1 MWREC
6 HDPKL
11 RHSIKQV
18 RNSEPVGMDFLD
30 LNGNGTQQNCR
41 EKIVSEDT
49 YNFITDFPLTG
60 LPGLGEAFCSA
71 NVDGL
76 YNILYVEPEV
86 LTELELE
93 SYQYQSIPKLYG
105 LMQVEGSPAFNLEDL
120 VVSDTA
126 RFSPDALIA
135 SGITQVQSAP
145 LSLTGQG
152 CVICFIDTG
161 IDYTRE
167 AFLDENGDSRILAIW
182 DQSIQTGTPPAG
194 FQYGSEYTREDINTA
209 LRTGDPY
216 VFVPSR
222 DEIGHGT
229 ALAGVAAGR
238 ERTGASRYTG
248 AAPDAD
254 IVVVKLKPCK
264 TSLRQYNLV
273 PDGVPAYQE
282 DDIMLAV
289 QYANTFVNELSRPVI
304 ICLGIGTNAGDHAGN
319 SALSRYLNVVAVR
332 RSRAVVVCGG
342 NEGGAAHHFRGNL
355 LQTNNAEQNVEVRVG
370 DNCSGFVMECWST
383 LPDTLQI
390 GLRSPG
396 GESIPPIRV
405 DAGQSLTYRLIYAN
419 TVVRLDTTIVET
431 SSGEQLLRFF
441 LEDPAPGIWTF
452 RVSGSG
458 VLYNGTFDMW
468 LPITQFLDAP
478 VVFLQPDPYITMTE
492 PAMAMDVI
500 AVTFYNPANLSFAI
514 DSGRGFTRLGAIR
527 PDFSAPGV
535 NVATPTGT
543 QSGSGLAC
551 AITAG
556 AVAQLFQWAVV
567 QRRNPYAESRE
578 LKSYLIRGANR
589 LWDLSYPNR
598 EWGYGRLNLEGVFD
612 ALIGG

>member
-1 MWREC
+1 
-6 HDPKL
+6 
-11 RHSIKQV
+11 
-18 RNSEPVGMDFLD
+18 MDFLN
-30 LNGNGTQQNCR
+30 LNGNGTQNNCR

-86 LTELELE
+86 LTVLELE

-105 LMQVEGSPAFNLEDL
+105 LMQVDGSPTFNLEDL

-135 SGITQVQSAP
+135 SGISQAQAAP
-145 LSLTGQG
+145 LSLTGRG
-152 CVICFIDTG
+152 CVVCFIDTG
-161 IDYTRE
+161 IDYTNE

-194 FQYGSEYTREDINTA
+194 FQYGSEYTRADINNA
-209 LRTGDPY
+209 LRAEDPY

-229 ALAGVAAGR
+229 ALAGVAVGR
-238 ERTGASRYTG
+238 VRTGTVRYTG

-254 IVVVKLKPCK
+254 IVVVKLKQCK
-264 TSLRQYNLV
+264 NNLRRYNLV

-304 ICLGIGTNAGDHAGN
+304 ICLGLGTNAGDHAGN
-319 SALSRYLNVVAVR
+319 SALSRYLNAVAVR

-342 NEGGAAHHFRGNL
+342 NEGGAAHHYRGNL
-355 LQTNNAEQNVEVRVG
+355 LQTTTGEQNVEVRVG

-396 GESIPPIRV
+396 GETIPPIRV

-458 VLYNGTFDMW
+458 TLYNGTFDMW
-468 LPITQFLDAP
+468 LPITQFLDAQ
-478 VVFLQPDPYITMTE
+478 VFFLQPYPYVTMTE
-492 PAMAMDVI
+492 PSMATDVI

-514 DSGRGFTRLGAIR
+514 DSGRGFSRLEAVR
-527 PDFSAPGV
+527 PDLCAPGV
-535 NVATPTGT
+535 NVATLTGI
-543 QSGSGLAC
+543 QSGSGLAG

-567 QRRNPYAESRE
+567 QRRNLYAESRE
-578 LKSYLIRGANR
+578 IKSYLIRGATR
-589 LWDLSYPNR
+589 SWDLSYPNR